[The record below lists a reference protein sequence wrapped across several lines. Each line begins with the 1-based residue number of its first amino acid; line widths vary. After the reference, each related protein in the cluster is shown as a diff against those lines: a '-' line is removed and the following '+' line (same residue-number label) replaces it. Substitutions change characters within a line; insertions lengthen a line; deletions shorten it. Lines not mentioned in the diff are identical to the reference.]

1 MPSENGVQHKYN
13 FTTFYTHIH
22 INVYDKIILKLFDI
36 FQLKEGGYQQLVS
49 SSGGN
54 AGVAA
59 AYASWTIDIP
69 CTVYVPEWIQPAH
82 IELIKD
88 NGAQVRVNTFICL
101 TKTAVYVLPGE

>member
-1 MPSENGVQHKYN
+1 
-13 FTTFYTHIH
+13 
-22 INVYDKIILKLFDI
+22 LKLSDI

-59 AYASWTIDIP
+59 AVASRAFDIP
-69 CTVYVPEWIQPAH
+69 CTVYEPESAQPAC

-88 NGAQVRVNTFICL
+88 NGAQIKVRTIFCL
-101 TKTAVYVLPGE
+101 TRNAM